1 MRYNLLTN
9 TDLHLF
15 SLGGDATKFDRIFV
29 SHQSG
34 QDTLQCGSWT
44 EPCQTLPQAL
54 LLVRDGGKICLDGR
68 NSERDPYSCF
78 FRGNVSREFG
88 KSVAIFGL
96 FSKAHI
102 TCDPQYGNLNFRYP
116 ENRLFKL
123 TLSNLVFHSYGVFLT
138 YVSYFN
144 VSISSCRFINS
155 STAVGIVQKESRIQ
169 TKSSIVVTD
178 SEFLHNKESVHAM
191 LYQGLFTLRISRCVF
206 QGRKERFNGASGN
219 NVRRAAAVYI
229 RYNGHPTDMVFTDG
243 LITDCLFRDLGH
255 EDNSFA
261 LSFWSYGSFVSG
273 SGSLLISNCTFL
285 FNENALSVV
294 VGFNVHLRQVT
305 INSTYG
311 YALLGAVSPKIST
324 RVPDVR
330 LSLDNCILSNNKI
343 GIKMAIHRYSF
354 LCQPNSLILVV
365 NNSLFVGGNFSRQD
379 GDAVRVIVQ
388 SMCSSLNSPR
398 LNFFKGVLI
407 LENVTFQ
414 GFHNSVLYVKMQ
426 RNVTGKINVKNSKFL
441 NNSEFLYRLVERPTV
456 KILFDEEAPPECL
469 KRNYNSK
476 DVWDKKNQFP
486 VLFENSIFENNFATS
501 GALNFFNGNITFK
514 NCSFKDNEGFTLGA
528 HIKMKIGYGRLNIVN
543 SNFLQTR
550 LYEHFD
556 TGPRRILNDGCFLYS
571 ESAGPV
577 IIRNSSFTAN
587 ISKKFYPILAVT
599 RSSLLRA
606 DLSST
611 IQCPSG
617 KWLRMG
623 INEENEFSK
632 GSETCW
638 MKINYVKIF
647 CEECP
652 SGSYTLQRGL
662 TTGLKN
668 KKETKCLKCPYGA
681 SCANGTIKAKENFW
695 GLEDTSSSPPSLKFF
710 HCPSEYC
717 NRPSNST
724 HYGHNSCHGRRDGV
738 LCGKCSDG
746 YSEALYSTSCRKKD
760 KCNNNWFWLAT
771 GIYVTAFA
779 VYIVFKPPIFS
790 GLLKQS
796 LWFKNKPAESDFRQ
810 TSLKEDKK
818 HDFGYLKI
826 IFYFYQVAELVM
838 IKSPEKTFHLVPIIP
853 PIIAIFNFQVKSL
866 NGSIGCPFPGLTVV
880 TKELFKCMK
889 FLGTLLSIG
898 LIYVLHS
905 ATSRSL
911 HTAPPSIKLYL
922 AVALETLLLGYERL
936 ADTSLKLMHCVPIDK
951 DWRLF
956 VDGTIQCWQWWQ
968 FLLTA
973 FIMSFIIPLV
983 LVLFWGSL
991 RLNKDKVTAKEFLIG
1006 CAFPLPCLLFWMFRE
1021 YRKKG
1026 DQQML
1031 NVGCVDDAKE
1041 IKQVLH
1047 GPFRAG
1053 SSEDQGTLY
1062 WEGVLTGRRLI
1073 LLVIHT
1079 FATDPTIRFVCLSCA
1094 CVIIL
1099 VHHLTVRPFCERKA
1113 NICEGFSLLSL
1124 VVICMFSLTE
1134 ATLISHGIDP
1144 TGQSKDLFH
1153 AVQWIEICLLSFA
1166 PLALCLLVAFCA
1178 LSQVARLLYHFI
1190 TCLSHVKKSKRC
1202 TQESSTPR
1210 PFVVDWDAEEI
1221 QVLA

>member
-1 MRYNLLTN
+1 M
-9 TDLHLF
+9 
-15 SLGGDATKFDRIFV
+15 
-29 SHQSG
+29 
-34 QDTLQCGSWT
+34 
-44 EPCQTLPQAL
+44 
-54 LLVRDGGKICLDGR
+54 
-68 NSERDPYSCF
+68 
-78 FRGNVSREFG
+78 
-88 KSVAIFGL
+88 
-96 FSKAHI
+96 
-102 TCDPQYGNLNFRYP
+102 FRYP

-123 TLSNLVFHSYGVFLT
+123 TLSNLVFHSYGVDLVNVTRF
-138 YVSYFN
+138 S
-144 VSISSCRFINS
+144 VSISSCKFIKS
-155 STAVGIVQKESRIQ
+155 SIAVDVLQKKSRIF

-178 SEFLHNKESVHAM
+178 SEFLHNNRSVFVI
-191 LYQGLFTLRISRCVF
+191 LFNGWFTLRISRCVF
-206 QGRKERFNGASGN
+206 QGTKGRFNGVSGEKN
-219 NVRRAAAVYI
+219 LLAAVCI
-229 RYNGHPTDMVFTDG
+229 RYAGYPANMVKTVG
-243 LITDCLFRDLGH
+243 VITDCRFQDLGH

-261 LSFWSYGSFVSG
+261 LLFRSYGIYDNGNLSVFNS
-273 SGSLLISNCTFL
+273 TFL
-285 FNENALSVV
+285 CNENAMLV
-294 VGFNVHLRQVT
+294 VGGFHVQLRHVT

-311 YALLGAVSPKIST
+311 YALFGAGPSKINDT
-324 RVPDVR
+324 VPD
-330 LSLDNCILSNNKI
+330 LKLLLDHCTLSNNRI
-343 GIKMAIHRYSF
+343 GIRMTTSF
-354 LCQPNSLILVV
+354 FPPGKRLCPPSSKILFVKH
-365 NNSLFVGGNFSRQD
+365 SLFVGGSETRKF
-379 GDAVRVIVQ
+379 GDAIRLIVAAIFSVRRPNDLKCKVT
-388 SMCSSLNSPR
+388 
-398 LNFFKGVLI
+398 

-414 GFHNSVLYVKMQ
+414 EFHDSVLCVQ
-426 RNVTGKINVKNSKFL
+426 IQTNVTGLINVTNCKFL
-441 NNSEFLYRLVERPTV
+441 NNSDFVYHLDEKPTV
-456 KILFDEEAPPECL
+456 NIRFKEEDTPNWLSRPH
-469 KRNYNSK
+469 NSK
-476 DVWDKKNQFP
+476 CLWNNKTQFP
-486 VLFENSIFENNFATS
+486 VIFENSIFENNVAIT
-501 GALNFFNGNITFK
+501 GALNLFNVNATFK
-514 NCSFKDNEGFTLGA
+514 NCTFKDNAGSTLGG
-528 HIKMKIGYGRLNIVN
+528 HIYMKIGYGSLNIIN
-543 SNFLQTR
+543 SNFLQSR
-550 LYEHFD
+550 LKPHSNVE
-556 TGPRRILNDGCFLYS
+556 PWRISNYGCFLYS
-571 ESAGPV
+571 ESVGQV

-599 RSSLLRA
+599 RSSLLRV

-611 IQCPSG
+611 IRCPSG
-617 KWLRMG
+617 RWLRMVS
-623 INEENEFSK
+623 NKENGFSK
-632 GSETCW
+632 GSEECW
-638 MKINYVKIF
+638 MKINHVKIF

-652 SGSYTLQRGL
+652 PGFYTLQRGL
-662 TTGLKN
+662 TTGSLNNKN
-668 KKETKCLKCPYGA
+668 ETKCLKCPYGGY
-681 SCANGTIKAKENFW
+681 CANGTIKAKENFW

-738 LCGKCSDG
+738 LCGKCLDG
-746 YSEALYSTSCRKKD
+746 YSEALYSTSCRKND

-771 GIYVTAFA
+771 GIYVVVFA

-866 NGSIGCPFPGLTVV
+866 DGSIGCPFPGLTAVS
-880 TKELFKCMK
+880 KELFKCMK

-898 LIYVLHS
+898 LIYLLHR

-936 ADTSLKLMHCVPIDK
+936 ADTSLKLMHCVPVDK

-956 VDGTIQCWQWWQ
+956 VDGTIQCWQWWH

-991 RLNKDKVTAKEFLIG
+991 RLNKDKVTAKEFLLA

-1021 YRKKG
+1021 YRKKY

-1031 NVGCVDDAKE
+1031 NAEKVRNAEE

-1053 SSEDQGTLY
+1053 SSEDHGTLY
-1062 WEGVLTGRRLI
+1062 WESVLTGRRLI

-1099 VHHLTVRPFCERKA
+1099 VHHLTVRPFRERKA

-1153 AVQWIEICLLSFA
+1153 AVQWIEIGLLSLA

-1190 TCLSHVKKSKRC
+1190 TCLSHVKKSKLC
-1202 TQESSTPR
+1202 TQQSSTHR
-1210 PFVVDWDAEEI
+1210 PFVVDWDSEEI
-1221 QVLA
+1221 QVIA

>member
-1 MRYNLLTN
+1 MY
-9 TDLHLF
+9 
-15 SLGGDATKFDRIFV
+15 SIGGDATPIDCLYV

-34 QDTLQCGSWT
+34 QDTPQCGSRT

-68 NSERDPYSCF
+68 NSERHPYSCF
-78 FRGNVSREFG
+78 FRKNVFID
-88 KSVAIFGL
+88 KSVAIYGL
-96 FSKAHI
+96 FTKAHI
-102 TCDPQYGNLNFRYP
+102 TCDPRYGNLMLRYP

-123 TLSNLVFHSYGVFLT
+123 TLSNLVFHSYGVDLVNVTRF
-138 YVSYFN
+138 S
-144 VSISSCRFINS
+144 VSISSCKFIKS
-155 STAVGIVQKESRIQ
+155 SIAVGVFQKKSRIF

-178 SEFLHNKESVHAM
+178 SEFLHNSRSFFVI
-191 LYQGLFTLRISRCVF
+191 LFNGWFTLRISRCVF
-206 QGRKERFNGASGN
+206 QGTKGRFNGVSGEKN
-219 NVRRAAAVYI
+219 LLAAVCI
-229 RYNGHPTDMVFTDG
+229 RYAGYPANMVKTVG
-243 LITDCLFRDLGH
+243 VITDCRFQDLGH

-261 LSFWSYGSFVSG
+261 LSFRSYGIYDSG
-273 SGSLLISNCTFL
+273 NLSVFNSTFL
-285 FNENALSVV
+285 CNENAMLV
-294 VGFNVHLRQVT
+294 VGGFHVQLRHVT

-311 YALLGAVSPKIST
+311 YALFGAGPTKINDT
-324 RVPDVR
+324 VPD
-330 LSLDNCILSNNKI
+330 LKLFLDHCTLSNNRI
-343 GIKMAIHRYSF
+343 GIRMTTSF
-354 LCQPNSLILVV
+354 CPTDKRLCPPSSKILSVKD
-365 NNSLFVGGNFSRQD
+365 SLFVGGSETRQF
-379 GDAVRVIVQ
+379 GDAIRLLVDAIF
-388 SMCSSLNSPR
+388 SMRRPNDLKC
-398 LNFFKGVLI
+398 KVT

-414 GFHNSVLYVKMQ
+414 EFHNSVLYVEMQ
-426 RNVTGKINVKNSKFL
+426 KNVTGLIKVTNCKFL
-441 NNSEFLYRLVERPTV
+441 NNSYFVYHLDEKPTV
-456 KILFDEEAPPECL
+456 NIRFKEEDPPKCL
-469 KRNYNSK
+469 NGPHNSK
-476 DVWDKKNQFP
+476 FLWHNKTQFP
-486 VLFENSIFENNFATS
+486 VIFENSIFENNVAIT
-501 GALNFFNGNITFK
+501 GALNLFNVNATFK
-514 NCSFKDNEGFTLGA
+514 NCTFKDNAGSTLGG
-528 HIKMKIGYGRLNIVN
+528 HIYMRIGYGSLNIIN
-543 SNFLQTR
+543 SNFLQSR
-550 LYEHFD
+550 LKPHSNVE
-556 TGPRRILNDGCFLYS
+556 PWRISNDGCFLYS
-571 ESAGPV
+571 ESVGPV

-587 ISKKFYPILAVT
+587 ISKTLHPILAVT
-599 RSSLLRA
+599 RSSLLQV
-606 DLSST
+606 DSSST
-611 IQCPSG
+611 IQCPFG
-617 KWLRMG
+617 RWLRMV
-623 INEENEFSK
+623 NNTENGFSK
-632 GSETCW
+632 GSQECW

-652 SGSYTLQRGL
+652 PGFYTLQRVL
-662 TTGLKN
+662 TTGLRN
-668 KKETKCLKCPYGA
+668 KKETECLKCPYGA
-681 SCANGTIKAKENFW
+681 YCANGTIKAKENFW
-695 GLEDTSSSPPSLKFF
+695 GLADISSSPPNLNFF

-717 NRPSNST
+717 KRPSNST
-724 HYGHNSCHGRRDGV
+724 HYGHNSCHGRREGV

-746 YSEALYSTSCRKKD
+746 YSEALYSTSCRKND

-771 GIYVTAFA
+771 GIYVVVFA

-866 NGSIGCPFPGLTVV
+866 DGSIGCPFPGLTVV

-889 FLGTLLSIG
+889 FLGTLLSFG
-898 LIYVLHS
+898 LIYVLHR

-911 HTAPPSIKLYL
+911 HTAPPSMKLYL

-968 FLLTA
+968 FLLTS

-991 RLNKDKVTAKEFLIG
+991 RLSKDKVTAKEFLIA
-1006 CAFPLPCLLFWMFRE
+1006 CAFPLPCLLFWMFRV
-1021 YRKKG
+1021 YRKKD

-1153 AVQWIEICLLSFA
+1153 AVQWIEIGLLSLA

-1190 TCLSHVKKSKRC
+1190 TCLSRVKKPSAIC
-1202 TQESSTPR
+1202 G
-1210 PFVVDWDAEEI
+1210 
-1221 QVLA
+1221 

>member
-1 MRYNLLTN
+1 M
-9 TDLHLF
+9 
-15 SLGGDATKFDRIFV
+15 
-29 SHQSG
+29 
-34 QDTLQCGSWT
+34 
-44 EPCQTLPQAL
+44 PQAL

-68 NSERDPYSCF
+68 NSERHPYSCF
-78 FRGNVSREFG
+78 FRGDVWKRLG
-88 KSVAIFGL
+88 KSVAIYGL

-102 TCDPQYGNLNFRYP
+102 TCDPQYGNLKFTYP
-116 ENRLFKL
+116 ENRLFEL
-123 TLSNLVFHSYGVFLT
+123 TLSNLVFHSCTVYLLNVAR
-138 YVSYFN
+138 FN
-144 VSISSCRFINS
+144 VSISRCKFKKNS
-155 STAVGIVQKESRIQ
+155 IAVGVLQKKSRIF

-178 SEFLHNKESVHAM
+178 SEFLFNNMSIYAILHK
-191 LYQGLFTLRISRCVF
+191 GLFILRIATCVF
-206 QGRKERFNGASGN
+206 QGRKGRFNGVSGDK
-219 NVRRAAAVYI
+219 VTKAAVYI
-229 RYNGHPTDMVFTDG
+229 KYKGYPTNKVYTDG
-243 LITDCLFRDLGH
+243 VITNCLFQDLGH
-255 EDNSFA
+255 KDNRFA
-261 LSFWSYGSFVSG
+261 LSFRSSGIYGSGKLSVFNS
-273 SGSLLISNCTFL
+273 TFL
-285 FNENALSVV
+285 RNENSMLVAG
-294 VGFNVHLRQVT
+294 GFSVHLCQVT

-311 YALLGAVSPKIST
+311 YALFGAGPAKIKHT
-324 RVPDVR
+324 VPD
-330 LSLDNCILSNNKI
+330 LKLFLDHCILANNRIGIRMTTTSSPCPPHYSGACPPSNKI
-343 GIKMAIHRYSF
+343 LFVKD
-354 LCQPNSLILVV
+354 
-365 NNSLFVGGNFSRQD
+365 SLFVGGSETRQL
-379 GDAVRVIVQ
+379 GDAIRLLLGAIFSVRRPNDLKCKVT
-388 SMCSSLNSPR
+388 
-398 LNFFKGVLI
+398 

-414 GFHNSVLYVKMQ
+414 EFNNSVLYVEMQ
-426 RNVTGKINVKNSKFL
+426 KDVTGFINVTNCKFL
-441 NNSEFLYRLVERPTV
+441 NNSYFVYHLDEKPTV
-456 KILFDEEAPPECL
+456 NIRCKEEDPPEWL
-469 KRNYNSK
+469 NRPLNNKFLWHNK
-476 DVWDKKNQFP
+476 TQFP
-486 VLFENSIFENNFATS
+486 VIFENSIFENNVAIT
-501 GALNFFNGNITFK
+501 GALNLFNVNATFK
-514 NCSFKDNEGFTLGA
+514 NCTFKDNAGSPLGG
-528 HIKMKIGYGRLNIVN
+528 HIYTKIGYGSLNIIN

-550 LYEHFD
+550 LKPHSNVESW
-556 TGPRRILNDGCFLYS
+556 RISNYGCFLYS
-571 ESAGPV
+571 EGDGPV

-599 RSSLLRA
+599 RSSSLQV
-606 DLSST
+606 DSSST

-617 KWLRMG
+617 KGLRMVS
-623 INEENEFSK
+623 NK
-632 GSETCW
+632 GSEECW

-652 SGSYTLQRGL
+652 PGFYTLQRGL

-668 KKETKCLKCPYGA
+668 KTETKCLKCPYGA

-724 HYGHNSCHGRRDGV
+724 HYGHNSCHGKRDGV
-738 LCGKCSDG
+738 LCGKCTDG
-746 YSEALYSTSCRKKD
+746 YSEALYSTSCRKND

-771 GIYVTAFA
+771 GIYVVVFA

-796 LWFKNKPAESDFRQ
+796 LWFKNKPAKSDFRQ
-810 TSLKEDKK
+810 TLLKEDKK

-826 IFYFYQVAELVM
+826 IFYFYQVAEVVM

-889 FLGTLLSIG
+889 FVGTLLSIG
-898 LIYVLHS
+898 LIYAIHR

-911 HTAPPSIKLYL
+911 HTAPPSMKLYL

-991 RLNKDKVTAKEFLIG
+991 RLSKDKVTVKEFLIA
-1006 CAFPLPCLLFWMFRE
+1006 CAFPLPCLLFWMFRV
-1021 YRKKG
+1021 YRKKD

-1031 NVGCVDDAKE
+1031 NAETVHNAEE
-1041 IKQVLH
+1041 IKHVLH

-1053 SSEDQGTLY
+1053 SSEDHGTLY
-1062 WEGVLTGRRLI
+1062 WESVLTGRRLI

-1099 VHHLTVRPFCERKA
+1099 VHHLTVRPFRERKA

-1134 ATLISHGIDP
+1134 ATLISHGIDS

-1153 AVQWIEICLLSFA
+1153 AVQWIEIGLLSLA

-1190 TCLSHVKKSKRC
+1190 TYLSRVKKSKLC
-1202 TQESSTPR
+1202 TQQSSTHR
-1210 PFVVDWDAEEI
+1210 PFVVDWDSEEI
-1221 QVLA
+1221 QVIA

>member
-1 MRYNLLTN
+1 MY
-9 TDLHLF
+9 
-15 SLGGDATKFDRIFV
+15 SIGGDATPIDCLYV

-34 QDTLQCGSWT
+34 QDTPQCGSRT

-54 LLVRDGGKICLDGR
+54 LFVRDGGKICLDGR
-68 NSERDPYSCF
+68 NSERHPYSCF

-96 FSKAHI
+96 FAKAHI
-102 TCDPQYGNLNFRYP
+102 TCDPRYGNLILRYP

-123 TLSNLVFHSYGVFLT
+123 TLYNLVFHSYGVDLI
-138 YVSYFN
+138 YASYFN

-155 STAVGIVQKESRIQ
+155 SIAVGIVQKESRIQ

-178 SEFLHNKESVHAM
+178 SEFLHNKMSVYAT
-191 LYQGLFTLRISRCVF
+191 LYKGLFTLRISRCVF
-206 QGRKERFNGASGN
+206 QGRKGRFKGASGHKLTK
-219 NVRRAAAVYI
+219 AAVYI
-229 RYNGHPTDMVFTDG
+229 KYKEYPTNMVFTDG
-243 LITDCLFRDLGH
+243 LISDCLFQDLGH

-261 LSFWSYGSFVSG
+261 LSFRSYGYFVSG

-285 FNENALSVV
+285 CNENAISVV
-294 VGFNVHLRQVT
+294 VGFYVQLRQVT
-305 INSTYG
+305 INFTYG
-311 YALLGAVSPKIST
+311 YALLGAGASKINA

-330 LSLDNCILSNNKI
+330 LLLDHCILSNNKI
-343 GIKMAIHRYSF
+343 GIRMDVSNCVNGS
-354 LCQPNSLILVV
+354 LWQCPPNSPILVV
-365 NNSLFVGGNFSRQD
+365 NNSLFVGGNLSRRD
-379 GDAVRVIVQ
+379 GDAIRFSVQ
-388 SMCSSLNSPR
+388 TTFSSLTSRRP
-398 LNFFKGVLI
+398 NFIKGVLI

-414 GFHNSVLYVKMQ
+414 GFHNSVLYVNIQK
-426 RNVTGKINVKNSKFL
+426 NVSGKIYVKNCKFL
-441 NNSEFLYRLVERPTV
+441 NNSEFVYRLVEQPTV
-456 KILFDEEAPPECL
+456 KIVFDEEAPPECL

-476 DVWDKKNQFP
+476 NLWDKKNQFP
-486 VLFENSIFENNFATS
+486 VVFENSIFENNFATS

-514 NCSFKDNEGFTLGA
+514 NCSFKDNEGLTLGA
-528 HIKMKIGYGRLNIVN
+528 HIKMKNGYGRLNIVN

-599 RSSLLRA
+599 RSSLLQV
-606 DLSST
+606 DSSST

-623 INEENEFSK
+623 INKENGFSK
-632 GSETCW
+632 GSEECW

-652 SGSYTLQRGL
+652 PGFYTLQRGL
-662 TTGLKN
+662 TTGSLNN

-681 SCANGTIKAKENFW
+681 YCANGTIKAKENFW

-717 NRPSNST
+717 NRPRNST

-746 YSEALYSTSCRKKD
+746 YSEALYSTSCRKND

-771 GIYVTAFA
+771 GIYVVVFA

-810 TSLKEDKK
+810 TSLKEGKK

-826 IFYFYQVAELVM
+826 IFYFYQMAELVM

-866 NGSIGCPFPGLTVV
+866 NGSIGCPFPGLTAV

-898 LIYVLHS
+898 LIYVLHR

-936 ADTSLKLMHCVPIDK
+936 ADTSLKLLHCVPIDK

-991 RLNKDKVTAKEFLIG
+991 RLSKDKVTAKEFLIA

-1021 YRKKG
+1021 YRKD

-1079 FATDPTIRFVCLSCA
+1079 FATDPTIRFVCLSCT

-1124 VVICMFSLTE
+1124 FVICMFSLTE

-1153 AVQWIEICLLSFA
+1153 AVQWIEIGLLSLA

-1202 TQESSTPR
+1202 TQESLTTR
-1210 PFVVDWDAEEI
+1210 PFVVDWDSEEI

>member
-1 MRYNLLTN
+1 MPLTFNLFIN
-9 TDLHLF
+9 
-15 SLGGDATKFDRIFV
+15 
-29 SHQSG
+29 
-34 QDTLQCGSWT
+34 
-44 EPCQTLPQAL
+44 
-54 LLVRDGGKICLDGR
+54 
-68 NSERDPYSCF
+68 
-78 FRGNVSREFG
+78 

-96 FSKAHI
+96 FTKAHI
-102 TCDPQYGNLNFRYP
+102 TCDPRYGNLMFRYP

-123 TLSNLVFHSYGVFLT
+123 TLSNLVFHSYGVDLLNMT
-138 YVSYFN
+138 RFN
-144 VSISSCRFINS
+144 VSISSCKFIKNS
-155 STAVGIVQKESRIQ
+155 IAVGVLQKESRIF

-178 SEFLHNKESVHAM
+178 SEFLFNNMSIYAT
-191 LYQGLFTLRISRCVF
+191 LYEGLFIFSISRCVF
-206 QGRKERFNGASGN
+206 QGTKGRFNGVSGEKN
-219 NVRRAAAVYI
+219 LLAAVLI
-229 RYNGHPTDMVFTDG
+229 RYEGYPASMVKTVG
-243 LITDCLFRDLGH
+243 VITDCLFQDLGH

-261 LSFWSYGSFVSG
+261 LSFRSYGTYNTGRLLVSN
-273 SGSLLISNCTFL
+273 STFL
-285 FNENALSVV
+285 RNENSMFA
-294 VGFNVHLRQVT
+294 VGGFHVQLRHVT

-311 YALLGAVSPKIST
+311 YALFGAGPAKINDT
-324 RVPDVR
+324 VPD
-330 LSLDNCILSNNKI
+330 LKLFLDHCTLSNNRI
-343 GIKMAIHRYSF
+343 GIRMTTSF
-354 LCQPNSLILVV
+354 CPPDNRLCLPSSKILFVKD
-365 NNSLFVGGNFSRQD
+365 SLFVGGSETRQF
-379 GDAVRVIVQ
+379 GDAI
-388 SMCSSLNSPR
+388 R
-398 LNFFKGVLI
+398 LLVVAIFSARRPNDLKCKVT

-414 GFHNSVLYVKMQ
+414 EFHDSVLYVEMQ
-426 RNVTGKINVKNSKFL
+426 KNVTGLIKVTNCKFL
-441 NNSEFLYRLVERPTV
+441 NNSYFVHNLHEKPTV
-456 KILFDEEAPPECL
+456 NIRFKEEDSPKWLNGPH
-469 KRNYNSK
+469 KSK
-476 DVWDKKNQFP
+476 FLWHNKTQFP
-486 VLFENSIFENNFATS
+486 VIFENSIFQNNVAIT
-501 GALNFFNGNITFK
+501 GALNLFNVNATFK
-514 NCSFKDNEGFTLGA
+514 NCTFKDNAGSTLGG
-528 HIKMKIGYGRLNIVN
+528 HIYMKIGYGSLNIIN
-543 SNFLQTR
+543 SNFLQSR
-550 LYEHFD
+550 LKPHSNVE
-556 TGPRRILNDGCFLYS
+556 PWRMSNDGCFLYS
-571 ESAGPV
+571 QSVGPV

-587 ISKKFYPILAVT
+587 ISETFHPILAVT
-599 RSSLLRA
+599 RSSLLQV

-611 IQCPSG
+611 IQCPFG
-617 KWLRMG
+617 RWLRMVN
-623 INEENEFSK
+623 IKENGFSK
-632 GSETCW
+632 GSEECW

-652 SGSYTLQRGL
+652 PGFYTLQRGL
-662 TTGLKN
+662 TSGLKN

-681 SCANGTIKAKENFW
+681 YCANGTIKAKENFW
-695 GLEDTSSSPPSLKFF
+695 GLADTLSSPPSLNFF

-724 HYGHNSCHGRRDGV
+724 HYGHNSCHGRRNGV

-771 GIYVTAFA
+771 GIYVVVFA

-826 IFYFYQVAELVM
+826 IFYFYQVAEVVM

-866 NGSIGCPFPGLTVV
+866 DGSIGCPFPGLTVV

-898 LIYVLHS
+898 LIYAIHR

-911 HTAPPSIKLYL
+911 HTAPPSMKLYL

-936 ADTSLKLMHCVPIDK
+936 ADTSLNLMHCVPVEK

-956 VDGTIQCWQWWQ
+956 VDAHIACWQWWQ
-968 FLLTA
+968 FLLIA

-991 RLNKDKVTAKEFLIG
+991 KLSKDKVTAKEFLIA
-1006 CAFPLPCLLFWMFRE
+1006 CAFPLPCLLIWFFRK
-1021 YRKKG
+1021 YRKKD

-1031 NVGCVDDAKE
+1031 DAEKVHNAEE

-1047 GPFRAG
+1047 GPFRGG
-1053 SSEDQGTLY
+1053 SSEDHGTLY
-1062 WEGVLTGRRLI
+1062 WESVLTGRRLI

-1099 VHHLTVRPFCERKA
+1099 VHHLTVRPFRERKA

-1144 TGQSKDLFH
+1144 TGQSKDLFY
-1153 AVQWIEICLLSFA
+1153 ALQWIEIGLLSLA

-1178 LSQVARLLYHFI
+1178 LSQVTRLLYHFI
-1190 TCLSHVKKSKRC
+1190 TCLSHVNKSKLC
-1202 TQESSTPR
+1202 TQQSSTHR
-1210 PFVVDWDAEEI
+1210 PFVVDWDSEEI
-1221 QVLA
+1221 QVIA

>member
-1 MRYNLLTN
+1 MY
-9 TDLHLF
+9 
-15 SLGGDATKFDRIFV
+15 SIGGDATPTDCLYV
-29 SHQSG
+29 SHQGG
-34 QDTLQCGSWT
+34 QDTPQCGSRT

-68 NSERDPYSCF
+68 NSERHPYSCF
-78 FRGNVSREFG
+78 FRKNVYID
-88 KSVAIFGL
+88 KSVAIYGL
-96 FSKAHI
+96 FTKAHI
-102 TCDPQYGNLNFRYP
+102 TCDPRYGNLKFTYP

-123 TLSNLVFHSYGVFLT
+123 TLSNLVFHSYGVDLIF
-138 YVSYFN
+138 VSFFN

-155 STAVGIVQKESRIQ
+155 STVAVRIVQKELRIR

-178 SEFLHNKESVHAM
+178 SEFLHNKLSVYAT

-206 QGRKERFNGASGN
+206 QGRKGRFNGASGDKN
-219 NVRRAAAVYI
+219 PKAAVYI
-229 RYNGHPTDMVFTDG
+229 RYTGYPTNTVFTDG
-243 LITDCLFRDLGH
+243 FVTDCLFRDLGH

-261 LSFWSYGSFVSG
+261 LSFRSYGIYDTGRLLVSN
-273 SGSLLISNCTFL
+273 STFL
-285 FNENALSVV
+285 RNENAMLVAG
-294 VGFNVHLRQVT
+294 GFYVQLRHVT

-311 YALLGAVSPKIST
+311 YALLGGGSPKIST

-330 LSLDNCILSNNKI
+330 LSLDRCILSNNKI
-343 GIKMAIHRYSF
+343 GITMDIKSNS
-354 LCQPNSLILVV
+354 LQCQANSLILVV
-365 NNSLFVGGNFSRQD
+365 NNSLFVGGNLSRRD
-379 GDAVRVIVQ
+379 GDAIRFIVQ
-388 SMCSSLNSPR
+388 SMCSSLTSPR
-398 LNFFKGVLI
+398 PNFIKGVLI

-426 RNVTGKINVKNSKFL
+426 RNVTGKIYVKNCKFL
-441 NNSEFLYRLVERPTV
+441 NNSEFVYRLVERPTV
-456 KILFDEEAPPECL
+456 KIVFDEEAPRKCL

-476 DVWDKKNQFP
+476 NLWDKKNQFP
-486 VLFENSIFENNFATS
+486 VVFENSIFENNFATS
-501 GALNFFNGNITFK
+501 GALNFFNGNITFI
-514 NCSFKDNEGFTLGA
+514 NCSFKDNEGLTLGA
-528 HIKMKIGYGRLNIVN
+528 HIKMKNGYGRLNIVN

-599 RSSLLRA
+599 RSSLLQA
-606 DLSST
+606 DSSST

-623 INEENEFSK
+623 INKENGFSK
-632 GSETCW
+632 GSEECW

-652 SGSYTLQRGL
+652 PGFYTLQRGL
-662 TTGLKN
+662 TTGSLNNKN
-668 KKETKCLKCPYGA
+668 ETKCLKCPYGA
-681 SCANGTIKAKENFW
+681 YCANGTIKAKENFW
-695 GLEDTSSSPPSLKFF
+695 GLTDTSSSPPSLKFF

-724 HYGHNSCHGRRDGV
+724 HYGHNSCHGRRDGM
-738 LCGKCSDG
+738 LCGKCTDG
-746 YSEALYSTSCRKKD
+746 YSEALYSTSCRKNE

-771 GIYVTAFA
+771 GIYVVVFA

-790 GLLKQS
+790 GLLKHS
-796 LWFKNKPAESDFRQ
+796 LWFKNKPTKSDFRQ

-838 IKSPEKTFHLVPIIP
+838 IRSPEKTFHLIPIIP
-853 PIIAIFNFQVKSL
+853 PIMAIFNFQVKSL
-866 NGSIGCPFPGLTVV
+866 NGSIGCPFPGLTAV

-889 FLGTLLSIG
+889 FLGTLISIG
-898 LIYVLHS
+898 LIYAIHQ

-911 HTAPPSIKLYL
+911 HTAPPSMKLYL

-968 FLLTA
+968 FLLTS

-991 RLNKDKVTAKEFLIG
+991 RLSKDKVTAKEFLIA
-1006 CAFPLPCLLFWMFRE
+1006 CAFPLPCLLFWMFRV
-1021 YRKKG
+1021 YRKKD

-1031 NVGCVDDAKE
+1031 NAEKVHNAEE

-1047 GPFRAG
+1047 GPFRTG
-1053 SSEDQGTLY
+1053 SNEDHGTLY
-1062 WEGVLTGRRLI
+1062 WESVLTGRRLI

-1153 AVQWIEICLLSFA
+1153 AVQWIEIGLLSLA
-1166 PLALCLLVAFCA
+1166 PLALCILVAFCA

-1190 TCLSHVKKSKRC
+1190 TCLSRVNKSKLC
-1202 TQESSTPR
+1202 TQQSSTHR
-1210 PFVVDWDAEEI
+1210 PFVVDWDSEEI
-1221 QVLA
+1221 QVIA